1 MSLLQRLGDEVVDRF
16 GEHLLSAP
24 QITHDALL
32 LEFAN
37 GVRLQ
42 SRLGG
47 PGEYCL
53 SWRFGDVEQRI
64 DTAPVHPDLAT
75 FPNHLHGA
83 DGAARPDPLTRT
95 DRPAIENI
103 AALIEVLL
111 RAPESL
117 T

>member
-1 MSLLQRLGDEVVDRF
+1 MSLLQRLGDEVVERF
-16 GEHLLSAP
+16 GEHLLAAP

-42 SRLGG
+42 SRFGA

-53 SWRFGDVEQRI
+53 SWRFGGLEQRI
-64 DTAPVHPDLAT
+64 DTAPVHPGLAT
-75 FPNHLHGA
+75 FPNHLHDA
-83 DGAARPDPLTRT
+83 DGLARPDPLTRV

-103 AALIEVLL
+103 VAVIEVLL